1 MKHQKLVAL
10 LLLLSLGLTLLCG
23 CSGEKKESGGAASA
37 ASPAD
42 GQGKVI
48 GVVTGTIF
56 DTMVKEKLP
65 DSTVVYF
72 TASPDLPVA
81 LRSGKIDAY
90 VEDMPSAKLMLR
102 EYPEQAI
109 VATLETDAS
118 GFIFSKNDP
127 KAETLCRQMN
137 EFLPKIKG
145 DGTLDE
151 INSIW
156 TGSDTSRQDVDT
168 EGLTDENG
176 TLSFAT
182 EGTYPPFSYVSNGKA
197 VGYDVDIAVR
207 FCREYGYGIDISLMS
222 FDGVL
227 AAVSAGKAD
236 FGGSGISI
244 TEERKES
251 LLFSEPDF
259 VGGIVLVASDD
270 MGIQPEETTEEAAE
284 EPAEAQPEYCH
295 SLEDLRGKLVGT
307 QTGSDFDLAIME
319 YIPGSTIE
327 YFNTTPDLPYALQ
340 SGKIDAYVTDHPVAV
355 SLLRDYPDQTIIA
368 KPEEDRY
375 AFVFR
380 KDDPASEALCQQF
393 NTFLAKLR
401 AEGTLDEI
409 NALWFGPKAPEQA
422 VDLSSLTGEN
432 GTLSLATEAA
442 FPPFSFMTNGQI
454 GGYEIDIAA
463 RFCREYGYGLDITE
477 IAFDGLLAA
486 MNTGKCDFAAAG
498 ICISEER
505 EDEFLFSDPDYFGGV
520 AVVVRKDPDS
530 AASAADP
537 ALRALQGKTV
547 GVLSGSIHDVIA
559 EKAIPDCQVT
569 YFNAVSDLP
578 LALESGK
585 IHAYLDGEPS
595 AKLLMQEY
603 PSHGVLSRLQDEEYG
618 FIFPKDD
625 PEARTLCQQMNEYLA
640 KITAD
645 GTLAALDA
653 VWFGTDES
661 LKVVDYSFTGENGTL
676 TLVTDPSL
684 VPFSY
689 IINGQIGGYEIDLA
703 ARFCREYGYALEVSS
718 VSFSGLLASVSAGKA
733 DFGAA
738 GITVTEERKE
748 ALLFSDP
755 DYAGGIVAVVKNDA
769 DSADAAADPALDDL
783 QGKTIG
789 VLSGSIHDTIAG
801 DFIPGCRVEYYNAI
815 TDLPL
820 ALENGK
826 IDAYLNEEPMARTI
840 LRDYP
845 SQSIVATLRDDS
857 YGFLFRKDVPKG
869 KKLQGQMNAFLA
881 KIKADGT
888 LAEIDTIWFGGDE
901 ALKKVDYSFTGK
913 NGTLLFG
920 TDPTLPPFSYMID
933 GEFGGYDVDIAAR
946 FCREYGYKLEIVSG
960 AFSGLMAGLT
970 AGKLDFVGDCI
981 TITEERKQSFLFS
994 DPDYTGGIVVVG
1006 PKADDSTKRYRSL
1019 EELQGKVIAVKT
1031 GGIADK
1037 IAESMIPG
1045 CKVEYFQQ
1053 IADMAFAVDSGKAEG
1068 YMTDEPVAR
1077 ALIGEYP
1084 THEILSI
1091 MKEDHYGFIFR
1102 QSPEGEKLQKQMNEF
1117 LAKIKADGTLKEI
1130 DSIWLGT
1137 DKSLQHVDMD
1147 SLTGENGTL
1156 TLATEGANPPFNLMI
1171 NGELGG
1177 YEVDIA
1183 ARFCKEYGYGL
1194 QIELTPFSGLLAAIS
1209 SGKADFGASGLSIT
1223 EERKK
1228 SVLFS
1233 DPDYD
1238 GGIVMVVKNVVN
1250 EPEETADSGK
1260 LAGIAESFRKTFIRE
1275 DRWKLFA
1282 QGIKVTLVVTLLSAL
1297 LGTILGFLLFLV
1309 YRKEYKVFNKLLDLL
1324 MDVLSKSPVVVV
1336 LMVLYYII
1344 FGNSELSGLGVSVVA
1359 FSVLFACSF
1368 IGIVKV
1374 GVSAVDPGQVEASLA
1389 LGFSDTKTF
1398 IHVTLPQAAR
1408 VFLPSYKGNIVS
1420 LMKDTAVVGYI
1431 TVQDL
1436 TKVSDIVRSRTYE
1449 AFFPLIATALIYFV
1463 LAWVLTV
1470 AVRRLEIDLDPT
1482 RRSVDKILKGV
1493 KRK

>member
-1 MKHQKLVAL
+1 MKHQKLISL

-23 CSGEKKESGGAASA
+23 CSGEKKQESSGAASA
-37 ASPAD
+37 VSSED

-56 DTMVKEKLP
+56 DTLVKKKFP

-81 LRSGKIDAY
+81 LESGKIDAY

-109 VATLETDAS
+109 VAILETDAS

-137 EFLPKIKG
+137 DFLLKIKG

-151 INSIW
+151 INSLW

-168 EGLTDENG
+168 KGLTGENG

-251 LLFSEPDF
+251 LLFSDPDY
-259 VGGIVLVASDD
+259 VGGIVLVACADG
-270 MGIQPEETTEEAAE
+270 GIQPEETTEEAAE
-284 EPAEAQPEYCH
+284 EQTAYYR

-307 QTGSDFDLAIME
+307 QTGSAFDLAIME

-340 SGKIDAYVTDHPVAV
+340 SGKIDAYVTDYPVAV

-380 KDDPASEALCQQF
+380 KDDPASRALCQQF

-409 NALWFGPKAPEQA
+409 NALWFGPEAPEQA

-463 RFCREYGYGLDITE
+463 RFCKEYGYSLEITE

-505 EDEFLFSDPDYFGGV
+505 EDAFLFSDPDYLGGV
-520 AVVVRKDPDS
+520 AVVVRKDPGS
-530 AASAADP
+530 PAPAADS
-537 ALRALQGKTV
+537 V
-547 GVLSGSIHDVIA
+547 
-559 EKAIPDCQVT
+559 
-569 YFNAVSDLP
+569 
-578 LALESGK
+578 
-585 IHAYLDGEPS
+585 
-595 AKLLMQEY
+595 
-603 PSHGVLSRLQDEEYG
+603 
-618 FIFPKDD
+618 
-625 PEARTLCQQMNEYLA
+625 
-640 KITAD
+640 
-645 GTLAALDA
+645 LDA
-653 VWFGTDES
+653 
-661 LKVVDYSFTGENGTL
+661 
-676 TLVTDPSL
+676 
-684 VPFSY
+684 
-689 IINGQIGGYEIDLA
+689 
-703 ARFCREYGYALEVSS
+703 
-718 VSFSGLLASVSAGKA
+718 
-733 DFGAA
+733 
-738 GITVTEERKE
+738 
-748 ALLFSDP
+748 
-755 DYAGGIVAVVKNDA
+755 
-769 DSADAAADPALDDL
+769 L

-801 DFIPGCRVEYYNAI
+801 DFIPGCKVEYYNTI

-857 YGFLFRKDVPKG
+857 YGFLFRKDDPKG
-869 KKLQGQMNAFLA
+869 KKLQEQMNAFLA

-933 GEFGGYDVDIAAR
+933 GEIGGYDVDIAAR

-970 AGKLDFVGDCI
+970 AGKLDFAGDCI

-994 DPDYTGGIVVVG
+994 DPDYTGGIVIVG

-1117 LAKIKADGTLKEI
+1117 LAKIRADGTLKEI
-1130 DSIWLGT
+1130 DSVWLGT
-1137 DKSLQHVDMD
+1137 DKSRQHVDMD

-1238 GGIVMVVKNVVN
+1238 GGIVMVVKNVVS

-1297 LGTILGFLLFLV
+1297 FGTVLGFLLFLV
-1309 YRKEYKVFNKLLDLL
+1309 YRKEYRVFNKLLDLL

-1470 AVRRLEIDLDPT
+1470 AVRRIEIDLDPT